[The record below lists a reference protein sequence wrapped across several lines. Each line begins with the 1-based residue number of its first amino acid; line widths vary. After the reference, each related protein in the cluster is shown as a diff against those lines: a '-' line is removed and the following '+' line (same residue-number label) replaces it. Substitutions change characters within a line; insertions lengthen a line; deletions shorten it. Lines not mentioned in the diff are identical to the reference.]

1 MANDIKKPK
10 KGLAKWIAGGVLTAV
25 AAGTFV
31 AVAPNFNHKHE
42 ADQAKPVATV
52 VAEGKAEET
61 IPVENG
67 LYPAVTSDQKLVRI
81 YMDLDALEN
90 GKPKS
95 GEIDDAIKAAATIS
109 VMQIVMTI
117 DSKDLQQK
125 TDIIQSAVNASLEQL
140 VIKLDENKLGVL
152 AKQDIDYS
160 APRVTKITDASG
172 DNTLYKA
179 KSANPALKALGL

>member
-1 MANDIKKPK
+1 MADDIKKPK
-10 KGLAKWIAGGVLTAV
+10 KGLAKWIAGGVLTAI

-31 AVAPNFNHKHE
+31 AVAPNFNHKQE
-42 ADQAKPVATV
+42 ADKGKPIATA

-61 IPVENG
+61 VPVEKG

-90 GKPKS
+90 GTPKA

-109 VMQIVMTI
+109 VMQTVITI
-117 DSKDLQQK
+117 DSKDLPQK
-125 TDIIQSAVNASLEQL
+125 TDVIQAAVNVSLEQL
-140 VIKLDENKLGVL
+140 VIKLDDDKLGV
-152 AKQDIDYS
+152 AARQGVDFS
-160 APRVTKITDASG
+160 SPRVTKITDASG

-179 KSANPALKALGL
+179 KSTNPALKALGL

>member
-1 MANDIKKPK
+1 
-10 KGLAKWIAGGVLTAV
+10 VLTAI

-31 AVAPNFNHKHE
+31 AVAPNFNHKQE
-42 ADQAKPVATV
+42 ADKGKPVATA

-61 IPVENG
+61 IPVEKG

-90 GKPKS
+90 GKPKA

-109 VMQIVMTI
+109 VMQTVITI
-117 DSKDLQQK
+117 DSKDLPQK
-125 TDIIQSAVNASLEQL
+125 TDIIQAAVNASLEQL
-140 VIKLDENKLGVL
+140 IIKLDDDKLGV
-152 AKQDIDYS
+152 AARQGVDFS
-160 APRVTKITDASG
+160 SPRVTKITDASG

-179 KSANPALKALGL
+179 KSTNPALKTLGL

>member
-1 MANDIKKPK
+1 MADDIKKPK
-10 KGLAKWIAGGVLTAV
+10 KGLGKWIAGGVLTAI

-31 AVAPNFNHKHE
+31 AVSPNFNHKQE
-42 ADQAKPVATV
+42 ADAGKPVATA
-52 VAEGKAEET
+52 VAEGKAEAT
-61 IPVENG
+61 VPAENG

-109 VMQIVMTI
+109 IMQTVITI
-117 DSKDLQQK
+117 DSKDLPQK
-125 TDIIQSAVNASLEQL
+125 ADIIQSAVTASLEQL
-140 VIKLDENKLGVL
+140 VIKLDEDKLGVL
-152 AKQDIDYS
+152 AKQGTDFS
-160 APRVTKITDASG
+160 TPRVTKITDASG

-179 KSANPALKALGL
+179 KSTNPVLKALGI

>member
-1 MANDIKKPK
+1 MADDIKKPK

-31 AVAPNFNHKHE
+31 AVAPNFNHKQE
-42 ADQAKPVATV
+42 ADTGKPVATTV
-52 VAEGKAEET
+52 TEGKAEAT

-90 GKPKS
+90 GKTKS
-95 GEIDDAIKAAATIS
+95 GEVDDALKAAATIS
-109 VMQIVMTI
+109 IMQIVMTI
-117 DSKDLQQK
+117 DSKDLSQK
-125 TDIIQSAVNASLEQL
+125 TDTIQSAVNVSLEQL

-152 AKQDIDYS
+152 AKQGVDFS